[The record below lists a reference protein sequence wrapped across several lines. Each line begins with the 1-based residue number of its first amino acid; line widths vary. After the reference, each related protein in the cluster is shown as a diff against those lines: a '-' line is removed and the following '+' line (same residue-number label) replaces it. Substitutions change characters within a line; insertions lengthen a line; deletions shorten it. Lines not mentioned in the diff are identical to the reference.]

1 MNMPRESGSGAS
13 ARVRTVSCPPM
24 STPTPNALRGLVIA
38 NLGTPSAPTA
48 EAVRTY
54 LREFLTD
61 KRVVQIPHL
70 LWKPLLNWVILPR
83 RSPVVA
89 EKYAEIWMGDEGSP
103 LLAYTLRLARAMQAA
118 MPSWR
123 VLPAMRYGQPALS
136 DAIARLYDDGIRD
149 ITLLPLYPQYSTTTT
164 ASMEDVTV
172 AMRQRLPDANITV
185 VRDYHRDPRWVQA
198 IADSI
203 RAYWDVHGR
212 GDRLMLSFHGI
223 PERLVRAGDPY
234 AAQCETGTDA
244 IAEAL
249 GIARED
255 ILLTYQSRFGRE
267 KWLQPY
273 TLQTVEQF
281 ARDGVRRLDVVCPG
295 FAVDCLETLEEIAM
309 QNADAFRA
317 AGGGGGGGEFR
328 YIPCLNDDASHVAAL
343 AGIANDAEASI

>member
-1 MNMPRESGSGAS
+1 
-13 ARVRTVSCPPM
+13 M
-24 STPTPNALRGLVIA
+24 STPISPVTRGLVIA
-38 NLGTPSAPTA
+38 NLGTPRTPTA

-70 LWKPLLNWVILPR
+70 VWKPLLDWVILPR

-89 EKYAEIWMGDEGSP
+89 EKYAEIWMGEEGSP
-103 LLAYTLRLARAMQAA
+103 LLAYTLRLARALQAA
-118 MPSWR
+118 MPATR
-123 VLPAMRYGQPALS
+123 VLPAMRYGQPALG
-136 DAIARLYDDGIRD
+136 DAIMQLHAEGIRD

-164 ASMEDVTV
+164 ASMEDVAAV
-172 AMRQRLPDANITV
+172 MRKRLPDTRIHV
-185 VRDYHRDPRWVQA
+185 VRDYHVDPHWVDA
-198 IADSI
+198 IANSI
-203 RAYWDVHGR
+203 RTYWDANGR

-234 AAQCETGTDA
+234 AAQCEAGTDA
-244 IAEAL
+244 IAKAL
-249 GIARED
+249 GIPRSE

-267 KWLQPY
+267 RWLQPY
-273 TLQTVEQF
+273 TLQTVEEL

-317 AGGGGGGGEFR
+317 AGGEAFR
-328 YIPCLNDDASHVAAL
+328 YIPCLNDAPSHVAAL
-343 AGIANDAEASI
+343 AGIAANTDA